1 MSETTI
7 TARWVGPDLQYIGTD
22 SKGNT
27 AKMGGD
33 DIPPAQMILLGL
45 AGCMGMDT
53 MYVLRKKRLNV
64 EAIEVTVVGHQP
76 ADYPKPFTDVEVKFV
91 ITGKNL
97 PPKAVERAINLSRD
111 KYCTV
116 GQTLL
121 NPVDVQTSFV
131 ITESGEIEAIAA

>member
-7 TARWVGPDLQYIGTD
+7 TARWIGPDLQYIGTD

-27 AKMGGD
+27 VKMGGD
-33 DIPPAQMILLGL
+33 DTAPAQMILLGL

-76 ADYPKPFTDVEVKFV
+76 EDYPKPFTDVEVKFV
-91 ITGKNL
+91 ITGRNL
-97 PPKAVERAINLSRD
+97 PSKAVERAINLSRD
-111 KYCTV
+111 KYCIV